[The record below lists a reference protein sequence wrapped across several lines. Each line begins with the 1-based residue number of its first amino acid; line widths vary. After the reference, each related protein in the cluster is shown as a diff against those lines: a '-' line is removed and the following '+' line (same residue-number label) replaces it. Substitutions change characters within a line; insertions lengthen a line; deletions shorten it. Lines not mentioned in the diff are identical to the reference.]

1 MDIIIGIVQLIAFL
15 IVINFVIGYMAFRK
29 QQRNHNKPADPNGEV
44 QLKLEVHNDKGVDIY
59 LLFNAVDD
67 SFVMQ
72 GRSSEELVKMIH
84 QKFLDRKVLL
94 IIPNGIEIPLVTL
107 QPGAF

>member
-15 IVINFVIGYMAFRK
+15 IVINFVIGFMAFRK
-29 QQRNHNKPADPNGEV
+29 QQANHNKPADLNDEV

-59 LLFNAVDD
+59 LLFNAIDD
-67 SFVMQ
+67 TFVMQ
-72 GRSSEELVKMIH
+72 GKSTEELVKMIH
-84 QKFLDRKVLL
+84 ERFLERKVLL
-94 IIPNGIEIPLVTL
+94 IIPNGMEIPLVTL